1 VSEPSIETSGSGEAG
16 RPWLVLVESN
26 TTGTGRDF
34 AEAAVRRGLRPVLL
48 TRDPRRYAYVGEL
61 GLPVRVV
68 DTGDLAEVEAA
79 CRALAPPGPAGIL
92 SSSEFFV
99 PAAARVA
106 ARLGLPAQDPAAIE
120 RCRDKA
126 AQRWCLRAAGVP
138 VPDFVACDTAAG
150 AGHAAHRLGGPVVV
164 KPVSG
169 SGSAGVRRCAN
180 PGAVR
185 WWADRLLADRRRFPV
200 ARLLV
205 EREVPG
211 PEFSVEILDGKPA
224 GVTRKHVGQAP
235 YFVEIGHDHPASL
248 PARETVALHEV
259 AARAVQAVG
268 HAVGPAHVEL
278 RVPPGGEPTVIE
290 INPRLAGGL
299 IPRLVRHATGRDL
312 VDEVVAGAAALPV
325 PGSPLAGRFASIR
338 FLVPARQGLVA
349 GVTGLAR
356 AGALPGVVEAHCA
369 LQPGAVIGF
378 EHSFVDRKGHV
389 IAVAPGSEAA
399 AALADRALAEIRIG
413 YADERAGAPAR

>member
-1 VSEPSIETSGSGEAG
+1 MTEPSIETSAAG

-48 TRDPRRYAYVGEL
+48 TRDPRRYPYVAEL

-79 CRALAPPGPAGIL
+79 CRALDPPGPAGIL
-92 SSSEFFV
+92 SSSEYFV

-126 AQRWCLRAAGVP
+126 AQRRCLRAAGVP
-138 VPDFVACDTAAG
+138 VPDFVACDTAA
-150 AGHAAHRLGGPVVV
+150 AAEHAAHRLGGPVVV

-180 PGAVR
+180 PGAAR
-185 WWADRLLADRRRFPV
+185 WWATRILTDGRSFPA

-224 GVTRKHVGQAP
+224 GVTRKHVGEPP
-235 YFVEIGHDHPASL
+235 YFVETGHDHPAPL
-248 PARETVALHEV
+248 PAGEIVALHEV

-268 HAVGPAHVEL
+268 HSVGPAHVEL

-312 VDEVVAGAAALPV
+312 VDEVVAGAVALPV
-325 PGSPLAGRFASIR
+325 PGSPPAGRFASIR
-338 FLVPARQGLVA
+338 FLVPPRRGLVA
-349 GVTGLAR
+349 GVAGLAR
-356 AGALPGVVEAHCA
+356 ARAVPGVVEAHCPLA
-369 LQPGAVIGF
+369 PGAVIAF
-378 EHSFVDRKGHV
+378 EHSFEDRKGHV
-389 IAVAPGSEAA
+389 IAVASSPEAA
-399 AALADRALAEIRIG
+399 AALAGRALAEIRIG